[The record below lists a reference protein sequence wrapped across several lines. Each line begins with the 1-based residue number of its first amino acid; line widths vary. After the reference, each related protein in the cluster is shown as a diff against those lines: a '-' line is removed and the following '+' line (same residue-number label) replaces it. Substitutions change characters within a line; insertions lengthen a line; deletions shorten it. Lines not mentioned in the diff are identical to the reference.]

1 MSLLEKTD
9 SQIREIAAPILK
21 DTIIGANHKDWQQFS
36 RNMTPEDSSDIESK
50 EDVERQWEED
60 DYLTKFSDK
69 FEFLAVIRKPDV
81 VVVLWRLTTTVTD
94 EEYLERLYLEERDG
108 VIYQVGIWTD

>member
-9 SQIREIAAPILK
+9 SQIRELSAPILN
-21 DTIIGANHKDWQQFS
+21 DTIIGANNKDWLQFS
-36 RNMTPEDSSDIESK
+36 RHMPPEHSSDIETR

-69 FEFLAVIRKPDV
+69 FEFLAVIRKTDHV
-81 VVVLWRLTTTVTD
+81 IVLWKLTCTVTE
-94 EEYLERLYLEERDG
+94 EEYLERLYLEDRSG
-108 VIYQVGIWTD
+108 VVYQIGIWTD